1 MRIVLL
7 AALAAFSLVAKDTK
21 IDEPKKDLRL
31 FYLQN
36 CARCH
41 GEDGSATRP
50 DGKKLGGRD
59 FTSEKDM
66 KGETDES
73 MAKTIRKGIFFGA
86 VMPSFKKKPCGS
98 SKRSFAK
105 RKRASRFCRR
115 SKGMKE
121 SNSGILR

>member
-86 VMPSFKKKPCGS
+86 VMPSFKKQLSEEETLWIVKEIVRKAQKGKPV
-98 SKRSFAK
+98 
-105 RKRASRFCRR
+105 
-115 SKGMKE
+115 
-121 SNSGILR
+121 LPPQ